1 MKAKPLDRVEL
12 TRRKMQMKSEQNHFG
27 EVNKMVSKGEF
38 HGDICPFCGNNSLLH
53 ESGCVK
59 CTHCG
64 WSACG

>member
-1 MKAKPLDRVEL
+1 MTKAKPLDRVEL
-12 TRRKMQMKSEQNHFG
+12 TRQKMQMRNEII
-27 EVNKMVSKGEF
+27 SKGEF